1 MVALHRREQCSRPQ
15 AVSGL
20 SITELCR
27 VYLIVGRFNERLH
40 IGSCRWLGNT
50 DAKNQLQLA
59 ISQGLAHGDDP
70 VVGGVI
76 CFDSSDNGHCMCI
89 EQVIDSNTVI
99 TSESGW
105 NYTTAPVVTTHTR
118 YRVNGIWQYRSG
130 YTYQGIIYPPTVQMS
145 EELLIALL
153 ANTDDFIPQMK

>member
-1 MVALHRREQCSRPQ
+1 
-15 AVSGL
+15 
-20 SITELCR
+20 
-27 VYLIVGRFNERLH
+27 
-40 IGSCRWLGNT
+40 
-50 DAKNQLQLA
+50 
-59 ISQGLAHGDDP
+59 
-70 VVGGVI
+70 
-76 CFDSSDNGHCMCI
+76 MCI